1 MCLSSFLTVNF
12 LVTRMWSYSSV
23 SPVSISIPDM
33 QYISVAK
40 TLFLKVLRIL
50 LDYESI
56 LLYDLLKFF
65 MRIRFFWLKVLQ

>member
-23 SPVSISIPDM
+23 SPVSISIPGM
-33 QYISVAK
+33 QYITVAK